1 MKLAFTYWQDGS
13 DFLGYLDDFPDYE
26 TQGSD
31 LQDLQEHLIDL
42 YQDLTSGEIPHVK
55 HHGELMIS

>member
-13 DFLGYLDDFPDYE
+13 DFLGYLDDYPDYE

-31 LQDLQEHLIDL
+31 HQDLQELSSISTK
-42 YQDLTSGEIPHVK
+42 TSPAEK
-55 HHGELMIS
+55 FRTSNTTASS